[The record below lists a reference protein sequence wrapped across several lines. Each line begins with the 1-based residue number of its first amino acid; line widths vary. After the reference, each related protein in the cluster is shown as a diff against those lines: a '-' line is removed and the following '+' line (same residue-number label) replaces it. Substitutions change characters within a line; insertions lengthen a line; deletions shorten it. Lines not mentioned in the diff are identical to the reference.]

1 MSNAAIDRR
10 ILRAFYTQYVSVLL
24 IVLVFGIW
32 TFQLSAVRPSVAAPQ
47 VASVA
52 SSSPPVGLLRI
63 EDPFEVGA
71 TVALRSSIELEAI
84 AETLRN
90 HDLRATF
97 RFKNALQDTQTEI
110 VATTMLL
117 RLEALRAFFQAQ
129 GVPADAVTVAL
140 GSEFGDGAKTEVS
153 FEFVG
158 RARELR

>member
-1 MSNAAIDRR
+1 MSNTAVDRR

-32 TFQLSAVRPSVAAPQ
+32 TFQLSAVQPSTAAPRVSSVAPTA
-47 VASVA
+47 
-52 SSSPPVGLLRI
+52 PPVGVLHI

-71 TVALRSSIELEAI
+71 TVTLRSSAELEAI

-97 RFKNALQDTQTEI
+97 RFKNALQDAQTDI

-140 GSEFGDGAKTEVS
+140 GSGFGDGAKTEIS